1 MEKEKKIYCGSGKK
15 QNETWLKA
23 TVNVDEILKNAEE
36 YMGKRYT
43 KININITEPDK
54 YGKTVSL
61 TIDTWKPTEK
71 ANNQP
76 TNRPAVNAPDI
87 SNLPF

>member
-1 MEKEKKIYCGSGKK
+1 MEKVKEIYCGSGKK

-23 TVNVDEILKNAEE
+23 SVNVDEILKYAEE

-43 KININITEPDK
+43 KININIKEPDK
-54 YGKTVSL
+54 YGKTVSI
-61 TIDTWKPTEK
+61 TIDTWKPTDK
-71 ANNQP
+71 ASNQP
-76 TNRPAVNAPDI
+76 TNRPTVVVPDV